1 MGNAFF
7 RSAGDVIFDGMLTA
21 SGTGTAIEAVGANI
35 INNFGTGVFDMSGGG
50 RFLTWST
57 RPNDDVN
64 GEDLGINTWLY
75 SKNYGDAAP
84 ATGNLRLFS
93 SANPATPAP
102 TPAPSTPSLP
112 QTPVQPQHPVPV
124 QPPVS
129 MPNTPAVVNQPVRLP
144 NTVVKTIT
152 YGVSNEQANETSQSV
167 QRIFNRPR
175 GQNALVEQN
184 TATMPV
190 YDVHTGREWVEIDS
204 HLSIHPTLMQRLGL
218 TFDPMAYR
226 KKRQ

>member
-1 MGNAFF
+1 
-7 RSAGDVIFDGMLTA
+7 
-21 SGTGTAIEAVGANI
+21 
-35 INNFGTGVFDMSGGG
+35 
-50 RFLTWST
+50 
-57 RPNDDVN
+57 
-64 GEDLGINTWLY
+64 
-75 SKNYGDAAP
+75 
-84 ATGNLRLFS
+84 
-93 SANPATPAP
+93 
-102 TPAPSTPSLP
+102 
-112 QTPVQPQHPVPV
+112 
-124 QPPVS
+124 